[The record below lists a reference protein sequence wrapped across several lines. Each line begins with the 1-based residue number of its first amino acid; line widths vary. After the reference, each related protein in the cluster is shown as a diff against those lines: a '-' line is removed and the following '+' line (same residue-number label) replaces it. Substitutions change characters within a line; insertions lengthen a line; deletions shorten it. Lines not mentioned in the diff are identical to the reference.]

1 MFKKAFRRS
10 LFWLLVLLLL
20 IFAIKQ
26 FPDRALEAA
35 SAYRSGDVELA
46 AAFWQKMA
54 KLGNSEAQYN
64 LGVLYSLGEGVEKSA
79 ALAHK
84 WFLTAA
90 ETGNPAA
97 QYEVGKTY
105 IEGAGV
111 QRNPKVAFLW
121 FEESASQGYTPAQVE
136 LGLRYL
142 NGNGVAAD
150 PDKAAFWLNRA
161 AGVEREP
168 QVLIGGLPGAVG
180 AIPCTDP

>member
-10 LFWLLVLLLL
+10 LFWLLVLALL

-35 SAYRSGDVELA
+35 SAYRSGDVALA
-46 AAFWQKMA
+46 AKFWE
-54 KLGNSEAQYN
+54 KLSRLGDPEAQYN
-64 LGVLYSLGEGVEKSA
+64 LGVLYATGQGVVANAKK
-79 ALAHK
+79 AHQ
-84 WFLTAA
+84 WFLAAA

-142 NGNGVAAD
+142 NGDGVAAD
-150 PDKAAFWLNRA
+150 AEKAAFWLNRA
-161 AGVEREP
+161 AGAEREP
-168 QVLIGGLPGAVG
+168 QVLIGGLPGVAG
-180 AIPCTDP
+180 AIPCNQS